1 MKYFLAIFI
10 VIVLSVNS
18 FGQQEFNYS
27 VQLEPVV
34 ISDLPGL
41 HSYAVAQPEGQWLI
55 IGGRKDG
62 MHARQPFTSFP
73 SAQNNTEIY
82 VIDVNSQQFWSASLN
97 TLSTGI
103 FEQLQSTNM
112 NFHQDNDTLYI
123 IGGYG
128 FSSTANDH
136 ITYPNLTT
144 VQVSDVINAVINET
158 SLTPWFKQISDTLF
172 AVTGGQLGKINNTFY
187 LVGGHR
193 FDGLY
198 NPVGNPTF
206 TQTYTNQIRKFTIQN
221 SGSALDFSD
230 VSSLTDPIH
239 LRRRDYNLIPQIFPD
254 GEEGY
259 TISSGAFQPNAD
271 LPFLYPV
278 DIKESGYTP
287 VTEFSQFLSNY
298 HSAKVSLFD
307 SAANNMHTLFFGG
320 MSQYYYQ
327 DGVLIKDDQV
337 PFVKTISRLTRVADG
352 TLQEFQLPV
361 EMPGLQGASAEF
373 IPNELNPHYDSEI
386 IKLNQ
391 IVQDTIL
398 MGHIYGGI
406 VSPTLNPFMN
416 NVTNTTSADHTIYR
430 VNPIKEMPEG
440 VWEINGT
447 NPFDLKVYP
456 NPTTSEI
463 VLELNTDRYSDIYY
477 FITGIDGRIMQE
489 GALSAG
495 QEGVNTSQVLKISEA
510 IPPQILI
517 LTVVVDNKYYLIR
530 KIIKNE

>member
-1 MKYFLAIFI
+1 MRYILAYTI
-10 VIVLSVNS
+10 VIMLSMSS

-41 HSYAVAQPEGQWLI
+41 HSYALAQHDGKWLV

-73 SAQNNTEIY
+73 SSQNNTEIY

-97 TLSTGI
+97 TLPTGI

-128 FSSTANDH
+128 FSTSANDH

-158 SLTPWFKQISDTLF
+158 SLTPWFKQITDTVF
-172 AVTGGQLGKINNTFY
+172 AVTGGQLGKIGHTFY

-198 NPVGNPTF
+198 NPAGNPTF
-206 TQTYTNQIRKFTIQN
+206 TQAYTNQIRKFTIQN
-221 SGSALDFSD
+221 SGTVPTFSD

-259 TISSGAFQPNAD
+259 TISSGAFQSNAD

-278 DIKESGYTP
+278 DIKESGYWP
-287 VTEFSQFLSNY
+287 ITEFNQYLSNY
-298 HSAKVSLFD
+298 HSAKACLFD
-307 SAANNMHTLFFGG
+307 SVANNMHTLFFGG

-327 DGVLIKDDQV
+327 DGNLIQDDQV
-337 PFVKTISRLTRVADG
+337 PFVKTISRLTRDSDG
-352 TLQEFQLPV
+352 TLHEFQLPT

-373 IPNELNPHYDSEI
+373 IPNILQPHYDSEI

-391 IVQDTIL
+391 VTEDTIL
-398 MGHIYGGI
+398 IGHIYGGI

-416 NVTNTTSADHTIYR
+416 NVTNTTSADPTIYR
-430 VNPIKEMPEG
+430 VKLIRETADG
-440 VWEINGT
+440 VWAINGV
-447 NPFDLKVYP
+447 NPFDLNVYP
-456 NPTTSEI
+456 NPATFEI
-463 VLELNTDRYSDIYY
+463 VMDLNMAVQSDIYY
-477 FITGIDGRIMQE
+477 FIAGIDGRIMQE
-489 GALSAG
+489 GTLGSMQQSAESSHTIKLSD
-495 QEGVNTSQVLKISEA
+495 SIKPQV
-510 IPPQILI
+510 LI
-517 LTVVVDNKYYLIR
+517 LTVVVDGKYYLIR
-530 KIIKNE
+530 KIIKK